1 MNDSTAPTWLTD
13 QQVATRYSVSR
24 MSVWRWVQQ
33 GRLPKPRKLSPG
45 CTRWNASELD
55 AHDAQLMEGAQ

>member
-1 MNDSTAPTWLTD
+1 MMQDTTKQWLPDTA
-13 QQVATRYSVSR
+13 VAARYSVSR

-45 CTRWNASELD
+45 CTRWNAAELD
-55 AHDAQLMEGAQ
+55 AHDARLLEVV

>member
-1 MNDSTAPTWLTD
+1 MNDTKTQWLRD
-13 QQVATRYSVSR
+13 IDVAARYSVSR

-45 CTRWNASELD
+45 CTRWNVADLA
-55 AHDAQLMEGAQ
+55 AHDARLRGCA